1 MIHPP
6 AACMTYEEYPGN
18 LWQLDLQPRPTPL
31 ESSML
36 AINSSSDSIFSRPA
50 KNHRKLRQVT
60 YSSIKRRQRM
70 PLCCILHIDMRRHAR
85 KQSVSAPFLFSKTF
99 LVVLLALFFCS
110 TTKCR
115 MPWSLWISS
124 SESEDLSHDFNL
136 LAFLHLWD
144 LLLRFIPKSHC

>member
-1 MIHPP
+1 
-6 AACMTYEEYPGN
+6 MTYEEYPGN

-70 PLCCILHIDMRRHAR
+70 PLFCILHIDMCR
-85 KQSVSAPFLFSKTF
+85 QCTETMCFWTVSLFRAF
-99 LVVLLALFFCS
+99 LVVLLALFFAQRQNVGCLDLFGS
-110 TTKCR
+110 HHRKVKISAIT
-115 MPWSLWISS
+115 SISS
-124 SESEDLSHDFNL
+124 PFCIFGICFFASFQSLTAKL
-136 LAFLHLWD
+136 
-144 LLLRFIPKSHC
+144 